1 MQNYCRP
8 KQGCVTVGRPKFR
21 KAKSFKS
28 KTKQGNRR
36 KVARNVRTKSAKKA
50 NPLPE
55 KREKKA
61 KELQWS
67 FANCLRRSAVK
78 ISVGKFL
85 SKKNLQKKSTQKCI
99 KLISWLRL
107 VCKNSWWDLGMV
119 KCTFACPL
127 EMFVNMCQF
136 TTKIEK
142 PGTSVYCVVITN
154 TQQWSGR
161 LTSTKPR
168 SIFCNYRR
176 LLCAPPWYRYV
187 SGKQICRQN
196 RQKVTNLLCW
206 LFVNKITKV

>member
-1 MQNYCRP
+1 MLS
-8 KQGCVTVGRPKFR
+8 KKGCETLREVP
-21 KAKSFKS
+21 AKVF
-28 KTKQGNRR
+28 KTKKQSGHQR
-36 KVARNVRTKSAKKA
+36 KKK
-50 NPLPE
+50 
-55 KREKKA
+55 KKA

-85 SKKNLQKKSTQKCI
+85 SKKIFKKKSTQKCI

-107 VCKNSWWDLGMV
+107 VCKNSLWDLGVV

-176 LLCAPPWYRYV
+176 LLCAPPWLTHDAI
-187 SGKQICRQN
+187 K
-196 RQKVTNLLCW
+196 KVA
-206 LFVNKITKV
+206 LFQVPPTKINKLNFFFK